1 MSYTI
6 TSHAA
11 EVAVKVNSG
20 SKSGLTAALEHLLE
34 ESRRVVPIEEGT
46 LSRSGKVSV
55 TEDGDEGAVSFDGP
69 YAVAQHERLD
79 FKHPNGRQ
87 AKYLEQPAHAEKAT
101 MTGLVAGAIRA
112 AVK

>member
-1 MSYTI
+1 MTYTI
-6 TSHAA
+6 TSHATA
-11 EVAVKVNSG
+11 VAVKVNAG
-20 SKSGLTAALEHLLE
+20 AKAGLTAALEHLLE
-34 ESRRVVPIEEGT
+34 ESRRIVPIDEGT

-55 TEDGDEGAVSFDGP
+55 TADGTEGAVSYDTP
-69 YAVAQHERLD
+69 YAAKQHEDMTLN
-79 FKHPNGRQ
+79 HPNGRQ